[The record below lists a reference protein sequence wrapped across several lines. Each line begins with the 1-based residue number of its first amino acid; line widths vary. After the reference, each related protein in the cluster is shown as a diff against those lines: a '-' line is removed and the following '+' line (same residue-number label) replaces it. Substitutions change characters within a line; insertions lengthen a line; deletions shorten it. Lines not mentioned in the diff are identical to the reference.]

1 MRYALQV
8 IFVVHQIVLNLVS
21 LVALIHTQMRSAQP
35 IASYVQLGKYLV
47 PPHRHV
53 IPALQGTLFHRE
65 IVIHV
70 SQEHILFPERRH
82 ARIVL
87 LVVGLPQLHRFVPL
101 APQEH
106 FLQGNH
112 VSLVNLDY
120 TLLQERRHVLPAL
133 LENGLPQLQV
143 NV

>member
-70 SQEHILFPERRH
+70 SQEHIHFLERRH

-87 LVVGLPQLHRFVPL
+87 QVVGLPQLHQF
-101 APQEH
+101 APYALQEH
-106 FLQGNH
+106 FLQGNY
-112 VSLVNLDY
+112 VCLANLDC
-120 TLLQERRHVLPAL
+120 TLLQERRRALPAPVG
-133 LENGLPQLQV
+133 NGLPRLQV
-143 NV
+143 NA